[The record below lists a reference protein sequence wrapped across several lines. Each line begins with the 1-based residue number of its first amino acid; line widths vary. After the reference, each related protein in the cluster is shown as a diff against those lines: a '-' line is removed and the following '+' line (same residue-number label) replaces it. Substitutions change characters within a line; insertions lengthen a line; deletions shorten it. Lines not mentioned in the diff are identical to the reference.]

1 MGLRY
6 RDLVV
11 DLIAQAPPKPCGCSG
26 TYAAPKC
33 PKGSQNPAPRPKP
46 DGPRPPKQAQ
56 GLEQLRHQL
65 RYQLRSELQGVG
77 LR

>member
-11 DLIAQAPPKPCGCSG
+11 DLFAQAPPKPCGCTG

-33 PKGSQNPAPRPKP
+33 PQGSQNPNQAPNRPKP
-46 DGPRPPKQAQ
+46 GGPKPPKQAE
-56 GLEQLRHQL
+56 GLEQLRD
-65 RYQLRSELQGVG
+65 QLRSQ
-77 LR
+77 LRASG